1 MVFHELQQP
10 NTPVLVREWARSLP
24 TWATVQTPKTVN
36 AALEVDAGER
46 EAISLAQEINAVAV
60 LMDDRAGRGAAMQC
74 GLAVVGTIGLLEQAA
89 ARGMLDLPVAVDRL
103 RQTNAR
109 LSPELIDAAL
119 ERDKARRKV

>member
-1 MVFHELQQP
+1 
-10 NTPVLVREWARSLP
+10 
-24 TWATVQTPKTVN
+24 VQTPKTVN
-36 AALEVDAGER
+36 AALEVDAGEQ

-60 LMDDRAGRGAAMQC
+60 LMDDRAGRGAAIQC
-74 GLAVVGTIGLLEQAA
+74 GLVVVGTIGLLEQAA
-89 ARGMLDLPVAVDRL
+89 ALGMLDLPRTVDRL